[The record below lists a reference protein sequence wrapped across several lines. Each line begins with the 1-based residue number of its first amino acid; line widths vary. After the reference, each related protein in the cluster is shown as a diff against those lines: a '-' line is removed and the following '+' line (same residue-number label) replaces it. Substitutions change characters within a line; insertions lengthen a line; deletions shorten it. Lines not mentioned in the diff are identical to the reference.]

1 MRKLRI
7 WGKYMSEKKSE
18 TSSGYKR
25 SLSNAHIQL
34 IALGGTIG
42 TGLFLGVGDSI
53 HRAGPS
59 VILIYIIVGIFLF
72 LLMRALGELIM
83 SDLNK
88 HTYIDFIEQYLGKN
102 IGFITGYLY
111 WLSWITLGMAETT
124 ALGIYFKYWFP
135 TLKPWVPGIITIV
148 ALLIIN
154 LISARVFGN
163 LEFSFAIIK
172 IITIVAFV
180 LLILYLLITGGKTS
194 FGPVAFA
201 NLDDHG
207 GFFARGP
214 HGFLQGF
221 QMVIF
226 SFIGVEL
233 IGLTAAEAQNPET
246 TLKRA
251 INQLPIRIILFY
263 VMAILGILLVI
274 PWSKVSTNSSPFV
287 QALGA
292 TGIRNASSI
301 INFVVISAAVS
312 STNSFLY
319 SAGRLLFSVTYDGKG
334 KWNKAFGHLSR
345 RQLPQNALILSALL
359 MGCAPAI
366 TLVIGDQA
374 FNFISSTSTSMFLI
388 IWCLMVLTH
397 ISYRRKTPADQL
409 NDFKMPG
416 FPYID
421 YFILLFFILLIILL
435 LVLPSYRIPMI
446 AAIVT
451 FIVLYLISKLWSN
464 EKAV

>member
-1 MRKLRI
+1 MKEND
-7 WGKYMSEKKSE
+7 SQ
-18 TSSGYKR
+18 TNSGYKR
-25 SLSNAHIQL
+25 TLSNAHIQL

-83 SDLNK
+83 SDLSK
-88 HTYIDFIEQYLGKN
+88 HTYIDFIEKYLGKN

-124 ALGIYFKYWFP
+124 ALGIYFQYWFP
-135 TLKPWVPGIITIV
+135 SLKPWVPGLITIIV
-148 ALLIIN
+148 LLAIN

-172 IITIVAFV
+172 IITILAFV
-180 LLILYLLITGGKTS
+180 VLIAWLLITGGKTS
-194 FGPVAFA
+194 FGPVAFV
-201 NLDDHG
+201 NLEDHG
-207 GFFARGP
+207 GFFARGSK
-214 HGFLQGF
+214 GFFQGF

-233 IGLTAAEAQNPET
+233 IGLTAAEAQNPKV
-246 TLKRA
+246 TLRNA
-251 INQLPIRIILFY
+251 INQLPLRIILFY
-263 VMAILGILLVI
+263 VLAILAILLVI
-274 PWSKVSTNSSPFV
+274 PWSKVATNSSPFV

-292 TGIRNASSI
+292 TGIKNASSI

-319 SAGRLLFSVTYDGKG
+319 SAGRLLFSVTFNGKG
-334 KWNKAFGHLSR
+334 KWNKTFGHLSH
-345 RQLPQNALILSALL
+345 RQLPQNGLVLSAVL
-359 MGCAPAI
+359 MGLAPLI
-366 TLVIGDQA
+366 TLAIGDQA

-388 IWCLMVLTH
+388 IWCLMILTH
-397 ISYRRKTPADQL
+397 MSYRKQTPTEKL

-416 FPYID
+416 YPYLD
-421 YFILLFFILLIILL
+421 YFILLFFVLMIILL
-435 LVLPSYRIPMI
+435 LILPSYRIPMM
-446 AAIVT
+446 AAILI
-451 FIVLYLISKLWSN
+451 FAILYLISKIWN
-464 EKAV
+464 KETI

>member
-1 MRKLRI
+1 
-7 WGKYMSEKKSE
+7 MSEKKSE

-25 SLSNAHIQL
+25 TLSNAHIQL

-135 TLKPWVPGIITIV
+135 TLKPWIPGIITIV

-180 LLILYLLITGGKTS
+180 LLILYLLITGAKTS

-233 IGLTAAEAQNPET
+233 IGLTAAEVQNPET

-292 TGIRNASSI
+292 TGILDASSI

-312 STNSFLY
+312 STNSLLY
-319 SAGRLLFSVTYDGKG
+319 TAGRLLFSVTYDGKG

-345 RQLPQNALILSALL
+345 RKLPQNALILSALL

-374 FNFISSTSTSMFLI
+374 FNFISSTATSMFLI

-435 LVLPSYRIPMI
+435 LILPSYRIPMI

>member
-1 MRKLRI
+1 
-7 WGKYMSEKKSE
+7 MSEKKSE

-25 SLSNAHIQL
+25 TLSNTHIQL

-111 WLSWITLGMAETT
+111 WLSWIALGMAETT

-135 TLKPWVPGIITIV
+135 TLKPWIPGIITIV

-154 LISARVFGN
+154 LISTRVFGN

-180 LLILYLLITGGKTS
+180 LLILYLLITGGKTI

-201 NLDDHG
+201 NLYDHG

-233 IGLTAAEAQNPET
+233 IGLTAAEVQNPET

-251 INQLPIRIILFY
+251 INQMPIRIILFY

-292 TGIRNASSI
+292 TGIPNASSI

-312 STNSFLY
+312 STNSLLY

-421 YFILLFFILLIILL
+421 YFILLF
-435 LVLPSYRIPMI
+435 
-446 AAIVT
+446 
-451 FIVLYLISKLWSN
+451 
-464 EKAV
+464 

>member
-1 MRKLRI
+1 MT
-7 WGKYMSEKKSE
+7 KKDSQ
-18 TSSGYKR
+18 TNSGYKR
-25 SLSNAHIQL
+25 TLSNAHIQL

-88 HTYIDFIEQYLGKN
+88 HTYIDFIEKYLGKN

-124 ALGIYFKYWFP
+124 ALGIYFQYWFP
-135 TLKPWVPGIITIV
+135 GLKPWIPGLITIV
-148 ALLIIN
+148 LLLIIN

-172 IITIVAFV
+172 IVTIVAFV
-180 LLILYLLITGGKTS
+180 ILIGYLLVTGGKTS
-194 FGPVAFA
+194 FGPVTFA
-201 NLDDHG
+201 NLDDNG
-207 GFFARGP
+207 GFFARGGK
-214 HGFLQGF
+214 GFLQGF

-233 IGLTAAEAQNPET
+233 IGLTAAEAQNPKV
-246 TLKRA
+246 TLKNA
-251 INQLPIRIILFY
+251 INQLPVRIILFY
-263 VMAILGILLVI
+263 VLAILAILLVI

-287 QALGA
+287 EALGA
-292 TGIRNASSI
+292 TGIKSASSI

-319 SAGRLLFSVTYDGKG
+319 SAGRLLFSVTFNRKG
-334 KWNKAFGHLSR
+334 KWNETFGHLSH
-345 RQLPQNALILSALL
+345 RQLPQNGLILSAVL
-359 MGCAPAI
+359 MGLAPLI
-366 TLVIGDQA
+366 TFLIGDQA

-388 IWCLMVLTH
+388 IWCLMTLTH
-397 ISYRRKTPADQL
+397 IAYRRKTPESEL

-416 FPYID
+416 FPYLD
-421 YFILLFFILLIILL
+421 YLILLFFGLMIILL
-435 LVLPSYRIPMI
+435 LILPSYRIPMI
-446 AAIVT
+446 AAILI
-451 FIVLYLISKLWSN
+451 FIILYGITKIWDKEKN
-464 EKAV
+464 EN

>member
-1 MRKLRI
+1 MTK
-7 WGKYMSEKKSE
+7 KEKNTES
-18 TSSGYKR
+18 SSGYKR
-25 SLSNAHIQL
+25 TLSDAHIQL

-53 HRAGPS
+53 HLAGPS
-59 VILIYIIVGIFLF
+59 VILIYIIVGLFLF

-83 SDLNK
+83 SDLSK
-88 HTYIDFIEQYLGKN
+88 HTYIDFIEKYLGKN

-111 WLSWITLGMAETT
+111 WISWISLGMAETT
-124 ALGIYFKYWFP
+124 ALGIYFQYWFP
-135 TLKPWVPGIITIV
+135 SLKPWIPGLITIV
-148 ALLIIN
+148 ALLLIN

-172 IITIVAFV
+172 IVTIIAFV
-180 LLILYLLITGGKTS
+180 VLIAYLLLTGGKTS
-194 FGPVAFA
+194 FGPISFA
-201 NLDDHG
+201 NLEDHG
-207 GFFARGP
+207 GFFSRGT

-233 IGLTAAEAQNPET
+233 IGLTAAEAQNPRV
-246 TLKRA
+246 TLKNA

-263 VMAILGILLVI
+263 VLAILAILLVI
-274 PWSKVSTNSSPFV
+274 PWSKVATDSSPFV

-301 INFVVISAAVS
+301 INFVVISAAIS

-319 SAGRLLFSVTYDGKG
+319 SAGRLLFSVTYNEKG
-334 KWNKAFGHLSR
+334 KWNETFGHLSR
-345 RQLPQNALILSALL
+345 RQLPQNALILSAVL
-359 MGCAPAI
+359 MGLSPI
-366 TLVIGDQA
+366 LTLIIGDRA
-374 FNFISSTSTSMFLI
+374 FTFISATSTSMFLI

-397 ISYRRKTPADQL
+397 IAYRRRTPESEL

-416 FPYID
+416 YPFLD
-421 YFILLFFILLIILL
+421 YFILLFFISMIILL
-435 LVLPSYRIPMI
+435 LVLPSHRISMI
-446 AAIVT
+446 AAMIT
-451 FIVLYLISKLWSN
+451 FLILYLITKIWDKEN
-464 EKAV
+464 NVE

>member
-1 MRKLRI
+1 MN
-7 WGKYMSEKKSE
+7 EKKSQ
-18 TSSGYKR
+18 TNSGYKR
-25 SLSNAHIQL
+25 TLSNTHIQL

-59 VILIYIIVGIFLF
+59 IILIYIIVGIFL
-72 LLMRALGELIM
+72 LMLMRALGELIM

-111 WLSWITLGMAETT
+111 WISWITLGMAETT

-135 TLKPWVPGIITIV
+135 TLKPWIPGIITIIF
-148 ALLIIN
+148 LLIIN

-180 LLILYLLITGGKTS
+180 LLIIYLLITGGKTS
-194 FGPVAFA
+194 FGPVVLA
-201 NLDDHG
+201 NLNDHG
-207 GFFARGP
+207 GFFARGIK
-214 HGFLQGF
+214 GFFQGF

-233 IGLTAAEAQNPET
+233 IGLTAAEAQNPRV

-251 INQLPIRIILFY
+251 INQLPVRIILFY

-292 TGIRNASSI
+292 TGIRNASSS

-312 STNSFLY
+312 STNSILY
-319 SAGRLLFSVTYDGKG
+319 SAGRLLFSVTYDGKE
-334 KWNKAFGHLSR
+334 KWNQICGHLSR
-345 RQLPQNALILSALL
+345 RQLPQNALMLSALL
-359 MGCAPAI
+359 MACAPAI
-366 TLVIGDQA
+366 TLIIGDQA
-374 FNFISSTSTSMFLI
+374 FNFISSTTTSMFLI
-388 IWCLMVLTH
+388 IWCLMILTH
-397 ISYRRKTPADQL
+397 MAYRKRTPENEL

-416 FPYID
+416 YPYLD
-421 YFILLFFILLIILL
+421 YLILLFFILMIVLL
-435 LVLPSYRIPMI
+435 LILPSYRIPMI

-451 FIVLYLISKLWSN
+451 FIILYLISKVWSN

>member
-1 MRKLRI
+1 
-7 WGKYMSEKKSE
+7 MSEKK
-18 TSSGYKR
+18 TQTASGYKR
-25 SLSNAHIQL
+25 TLSNAHIQL

-53 HRAGPS
+53 HRTGPS

-135 TLKPWVPGIITIV
+135 TLKPWIPGIITIV
-148 ALLIIN
+148 ILLLIN

-172 IITIVAFV
+172 IVTIIAFV
-180 LLILYLLITGGKTS
+180 ILILYLLVTGGKTS
-194 FGPVAFA
+194 FGPVSFA

-207 GFFARGP
+207 GFFARGSK
-214 HGFLQGF
+214 GFLQGF

-233 IGLTAAEAQNPET
+233 IGLTAAEAQKPET

-274 PWSKVSTNSSPFV
+274 PWSKVATNASPFV
-287 QALGA
+287 EALGA
-292 TGIRNASSI
+292 TGIKNASSI

-319 SAGRLLFSVTYDGKG
+319 SAGRLLFSVTFDGKG
-334 KWNKAFGHLSR
+334 EWNKTFGHLSR

-359 MGCAPAI
+359 MGCAPLI

-388 IWCLMVLTH
+388 IWSLMILTH
-397 ISYRRKTPADQL
+397 MAYRRKTPANQL
-409 NDFKMPG
+409 NDFQMPG
-416 FPYID
+416 YPYID
-421 YFILLFFILLIILL
+421 YVILSFFVLMIILL
-435 LVLPSYRIPMI
+435 LILPSYRVPMV
-446 AAIVT
+446 AAIAI
-451 FIVLYLISKLWSN
+451 FIVLYIISKIWSN

>member
-1 MRKLRI
+1 
-7 WGKYMSEKKSE
+7 MSEKKSE

-25 SLSNAHIQL
+25 TLSNAHIQL

-53 HRAGPS
+53 HKAGPS
-59 VILIYIIVGIFLF
+59 VILTYIIVGIFLF

-83 SDLNK
+83 SDFNK

-111 WLSWITLGMAETT
+111 WFSWITLGMAETT

-135 TLKPWVPGIITIV
+135 TLKPWIPGIITIV

-180 LLILYLLITGGKTS
+180 LLILYLLITGAKTS

-233 IGLTAAEAQNPET
+233 IGLTAAEVQNPET

-292 TGIRNASSI
+292 TGIPDASSI
-301 INFVVISAAVS
+301 INFVVISAAIS
-312 STNSFLY
+312 STNSLLY
-319 SAGRLLFSVTYDGKG
+319 TAGRLLFSVTYDGKG

-374 FNFISSTSTSMFLI
+374 FNFISSTATSMFLI

-435 LVLPSYRIPMI
+435 LILPSYRIPMI

>member
-1 MRKLRI
+1 
-7 WGKYMSEKKSE
+7 MSEKKSE

-25 SLSNAHIQL
+25 TLSNAHIQL

-53 HRAGPS
+53 HKAGPS
-59 VILIYIIVGIFLF
+59 VILTYIIVGIFLF

-111 WLSWITLGMAETT
+111 WFSWITLGMAETT

-135 TLKPWVPGIITIV
+135 TLKRWIPGIITIV

-180 LLILYLLITGGKTS
+180 LLILYLLITGAKTS

-233 IGLTAAEAQNPET
+233 IGLTAAEVQNPET

-292 TGIRNASSI
+292 TGIPDASSI

-312 STNSFLY
+312 STNSLLY
-319 SAGRLLFSVTYDGKG
+319 TAGRLLFSVTYDGKG

-374 FNFISSTSTSMFLI
+374 FNFISSTATSMFLI

-435 LVLPSYRIPMI
+435 LILPSYRIPMI

>member
-1 MRKLRI
+1 MTK
-7 WGKYMSEKKSE
+7 KYSQ
-18 TSSGYKR
+18 TNSGYKR
-25 SLSNAHIQL
+25 TLSNAHIQL

-59 VILIYIIVGIFLF
+59 VILIYIVVGIFLF

-88 HTYIDFIEQYLGKN
+88 HTYIDFIEKYLGKN

-124 ALGIYFKYWFP
+124 ALGIYFQYWFP
-135 TLKPWVPGIITIV
+135 GLKPWIPGLITIV
-148 ALLIIN
+148 LLLIIN

-172 IITIVAFV
+172 IVTIVAFV
-180 LLILYLLITGGKTS
+180 ILIGYLLVTGGKTS
-194 FGPVAFA
+194 FGPVTFA
-201 NLDDHG
+201 NLDDNG
-207 GFFARGP
+207 GFFARGGK
-214 HGFLQGF
+214 GFLQGF

-233 IGLTAAEAQNPET
+233 IGLTAAEAQNPKV
-246 TLKRA
+246 TLRNA
-251 INQLPIRIILFY
+251 INQLPVRIILFY
-263 VMAILGILLVI
+263 VLAILAILLVI

-287 QALGA
+287 EALGA
-292 TGIRNASSI
+292 TGIKNASSI

-319 SAGRLLFSVTYDGKG
+319 SAGRLLFSVTFNGKG
-334 KWNKAFGHLSR
+334 KWNETFGHLSH
-345 RQLPQNALILSALL
+345 RQLPQNGLILSAVL
-359 MGCAPAI
+359 MGLAPLI
-366 TLVIGDQA
+366 TFLIGDQA

-388 IWCLMVLTH
+388 IWCLMTLTH
-397 ISYRRKTPADQL
+397 IAYRRRTPESEL

-416 FPYID
+416 FPYLD
-421 YFILLFFILLIILL
+421 YLILLFFGLMIILL
-435 LVLPSYRIPMI
+435 LILPSYRIPMI
-446 AAIVT
+446 AAILI
-451 FIVLYLISKLWSN
+451 FIILYGITKIWDKEKN
-464 EKAV
+464 EN

>member
-1 MRKLRI
+1 MT
-7 WGKYMSEKKSE
+7 EKDSQ
-18 TSSGYKR
+18 TNSGYKR
-25 SLSNAHIQL
+25 TLSNAHIQL

-83 SDLNK
+83 SDLSK
-88 HTYIDFIEQYLGKN
+88 HTYIDFIEKYLGKN

-111 WLSWITLGMAETT
+111 WISWITLGMAETT

-135 TLKPWVPGIITIV
+135 SLKPWIPGLITIV
-148 ALLIIN
+148 ILLIIN

-172 IITIVAFV
+172 IVTILAFV
-180 LLILYLLITGGKTS
+180 VLIGYLLVTGGKTS

-201 NLDDHG
+201 NLEDHG
-207 GFFARGP
+207 GFFARGGK
-214 HGFLQGF
+214 GFLQGF

-233 IGLTAAEAQNPET
+233 IGLTAAEAQNPKV
-246 TLKRA
+246 TLKNA

-263 VMAILGILLVI
+263 VLAILAILLVI

-292 TGIRNASSI
+292 TGIRSASSI

-319 SAGRLLFSVTYDGKG
+319 SAGRLLFSVTFNEKG
-334 KWNKAFGHLSR
+334 KWNETFGHLSH
-345 RQLPQNALILSALL
+345 RQLPQNGLVLSAVL
-359 MGCAPAI
+359 MGLAPLI

-397 ISYRRKTPADQL
+397 ISYRRKTPNDQL

-416 FPYID
+416 FPYLD
-421 YFILLFFILLIILL
+421 YLILAFFILMIFLL
-435 LVLPSYRIPMI
+435 LILQSYRIPMI
-446 AAIVT
+446 AAILI
-451 FIVLYLISKLWSN
+451 FLILYGISKIWDK
-464 EKAV
+464 EKTE

>member
-1 MRKLRI
+1 MT
-7 WGKYMSEKKSE
+7 KKDSQ
-18 TSSGYKR
+18 TNSGYKR
-25 SLSNAHIQL
+25 TLSNAHIQL

-59 VILIYIIVGIFLF
+59 VILIYIVVGIFLF

-88 HTYIDFIEQYLGKN
+88 HTYIDFIEKYLGKN

-124 ALGIYFKYWFP
+124 ALGIYFQYWFP
-135 TLKPWVPGIITIV
+135 GLKPWIPGLITIV
-148 ALLIIN
+148 LLLIIN

-172 IITIVAFV
+172 IITIVAFII
-180 LLILYLLITGGKTS
+180 LIGYLLVTGGKTS
-194 FGPVAFA
+194 FGPVTFA
-201 NLDDHG
+201 NLDDNG
-207 GFFARGP
+207 GFFARGGK
-214 HGFLQGF
+214 GFLQGF

-233 IGLTAAEAQNPET
+233 IGLTAAEAQNPKV
-246 TLKRA
+246 TLRNA
-251 INQLPIRIILFY
+251 INQLPVRIILFY
-263 VMAILGILLVI
+263 VLAILAILLVI

-287 QALGA
+287 EALGA
-292 TGIRNASSI
+292 TGIKNASSI

-319 SAGRLLFSVTYDGKG
+319 SAGRLLFSVTFNGKG
-334 KWNKAFGHLSR
+334 KWNETFGHLSH
-345 RQLPQNALILSALL
+345 RQLPQNGLILSAVL
-359 MGCAPAI
+359 MGLAPLI
-366 TLVIGDQA
+366 TFLIGDQA

-388 IWCLMVLTH
+388 IWCLMTLTH
-397 ISYRRKTPADQL
+397 IAYRRRTPESEL

-416 FPYID
+416 FPYLD
-421 YFILLFFILLIILL
+421 YLILLFFGLMIILL
-435 LVLPSYRIPMI
+435 LILPSYRIPMI
-446 AAIVT
+446 AAILI
-451 FIVLYLISKLWSN
+451 FIILYGITKIWDKEKN
-464 EKAV
+464 EN

>member
-1 MRKLRI
+1 MTD
-7 WGKYMSEKKSE
+7 KSSQ
-18 TSSGYKR
+18 TNSGYKR
-25 SLSNAHIQL
+25 TLSNAHIQL

-83 SDLNK
+83 SDLSK
-88 HTYIDFIEQYLGKN
+88 HTYIDFIEKYLGKN

-111 WLSWITLGMAETT
+111 WISWITLGMAETT
-124 ALGIYFKYWFP
+124 ALGIYFQYWFP
-135 TLKPWVPGIITIV
+135 SLKPWIPGLVTIV
-148 ALLIIN
+148 LLLIIN

-172 IITIVAFV
+172 IVTIIAFV
-180 LLILYLLITGGKTS
+180 LLIAYLLITGGKTS
-194 FGPVAFA
+194 FGPVVFA

-207 GFFARGP
+207 GFFSRGTK
-214 HGFLQGF
+214 GFLQGF

-233 IGLTAAEAQNPET
+233 IGLTAAEAQNPRV
-246 TLKRA
+246 TLRNA

-263 VMAILGILLVI
+263 VLAILAILLVI
-274 PWSKVSTNSSPFV
+274 PWSKVSTSSSPFV

-292 TGIRNASSI
+292 TGIKNASSI
-301 INFVVISAAVS
+301 INFVVVSAAVS

-319 SAGRLLFSVTYDGKG
+319 SAGRLLFSVTFHGKG
-334 KWNKAFGHLSR
+334 KWNETFGHLSK
-345 RQLPQNALILSALL
+345 RQLPQNGLILSAVL
-359 MGCAPAI
+359 MGLAPLI

-397 ISYRRKTPADQL
+397 ITYRRKTPENEL

-416 FPYID
+416 FPYLD
-421 YFILLFFILLIILL
+421 YLILLFFILMILLL

-451 FIVLYLISKLWSN
+451 FIILYGITKIWDKEN
-464 EKAV
+464 IAN

>member
-1 MRKLRI
+1 MT
-7 WGKYMSEKKSE
+7 KKDSQ
-18 TSSGYKR
+18 TNSGYKR
-25 SLSNAHIQL
+25 TLSNAHIQL

-59 VILIYIIVGIFLF
+59 VILIYIVVGIFLF

-88 HTYIDFIEQYLGKN
+88 HTYIDFIEKYLGKN

-124 ALGIYFKYWFP
+124 ALGIYFQYWFP
-135 TLKPWVPGIITIV
+135 GLKPWIPGLITIV
-148 ALLIIN
+148 LLLIIN

-172 IITIVAFV
+172 IVTIVAFV
-180 LLILYLLITGGKTS
+180 ILIGYLLVTGGKTS
-194 FGPVAFA
+194 FGPVTFA
-201 NLDDHG
+201 NLDDNG
-207 GFFARGP
+207 GFFARGGK
-214 HGFLQGF
+214 GFLQGF

-233 IGLTAAEAQNPET
+233 IGLTAAEAQNPKV
-246 TLKRA
+246 TLRNA
-251 INQLPIRIILFY
+251 INQLPVRIILFY
-263 VMAILGILLVI
+263 VLAILAILLVI

-287 QALGA
+287 EALGA
-292 TGIRNASSI
+292 TGIKNASSI

-319 SAGRLLFSVTYDGKG
+319 SAGRLLFSVTFNGKG
-334 KWNKAFGHLSR
+334 KWNETFGHLSH
-345 RQLPQNALILSALL
+345 RQLPQNGLILSAVL
-359 MGCAPAI
+359 MGLAPLI
-366 TLVIGDQA
+366 TFLIGDQA
-374 FNFISSTSTSMFLI
+374 FNFISSTSTSVFLI
-388 IWCLMVLTH
+388 IWCLMTLTH
-397 ISYRRKTPADQL
+397 IAYRRRTPESEL

-416 FPYID
+416 FPYLD
-421 YFILLFFILLIILL
+421 YLILLFFGLMIILL
-435 LVLPSYRIPMI
+435 LILPSYRIPMI
-446 AAIVT
+446 AAILI
-451 FIVLYLISKLWSN
+451 FIILYGITKIWDKEKN
-464 EKAV
+464 EN

>member
-1 MRKLRI
+1 MKEND
-7 WGKYMSEKKSE
+7 SQ
-18 TSSGYKR
+18 TNSGYKR
-25 SLSNAHIQL
+25 TLSNAHIQL

-72 LLMRALGELIM
+72 LLMRALGEMIM
-83 SDLNK
+83 SDLSK
-88 HTYIDFIEQYLGKN
+88 HTYIDFIEKYLGKN

-124 ALGIYFKYWFP
+124 ALGIYFQYWFP
-135 TLKPWVPGIITIV
+135 SLKPWVPGLITIIV
-148 ALLIIN
+148 LLAIN

-172 IITIVAFV
+172 IITILAFV
-180 LLILYLLITGGKTS
+180 VLIAWLLITGGKTS
-194 FGPVAFA
+194 FGPVAFV
-201 NLDDHG
+201 NLEDHG
-207 GFFARGP
+207 GFFARGSK
-214 HGFLQGF
+214 GFFQGF

-233 IGLTAAEAQNPET
+233 IGLTAAEAQNPNV
-246 TLKRA
+246 TLRNA
-251 INQLPIRIILFY
+251 INQLPLRIILFY
-263 VMAILGILLVI
+263 VLAILAILLVI
-274 PWSKVSTNSSPFV
+274 PWSKVATNSSPFV

-292 TGIRNASSI
+292 TGIKNASSI

-319 SAGRLLFSVTYDGKG
+319 SAGRLLFSVTFNGKG
-334 KWNKAFGHLSR
+334 KWNKTFGHLSH
-345 RQLPQNALILSALL
+345 RQLPQNGLVLSAVL
-359 MGCAPAI
+359 MGLAPLI
-366 TLVIGDQA
+366 TLAIGDQA

-388 IWCLMVLTH
+388 IWCLMILTH
-397 ISYRRKTPADQL
+397 MSYRKQTPTSKL

-416 FPYID
+416 YPYLD
-421 YFILLFFILLIILL
+421 YFILLFFVLMIILL
-435 LVLPSYRIPMI
+435 LILPSYRIPMM
-446 AAIVT
+446 AAILI
-451 FIVLYLISKLWSN
+451 FAILYLISKIWN
-464 EKAV
+464 KETI

>member
-1 MRKLRI
+1 MT
-7 WGKYMSEKKSE
+7 KKDSQ
-18 TSSGYKR
+18 TNSGYKR
-25 SLSNAHIQL
+25 TLSNAHIQL

-59 VILIYIIVGIFLF
+59 VILIYIVVGIFLF

-88 HTYIDFIEQYLGKN
+88 HTYIDFIEKYLGKN

-124 ALGIYFKYWFP
+124 ALGIYFQYWFP
-135 TLKPWVPGIITIV
+135 GLKPWIPGLITIV
-148 ALLIIN
+148 LLLIIN

-172 IITIVAFV
+172 IVTIVAFV
-180 LLILYLLITGGKTS
+180 ILIGYLLVTGGKTS
-194 FGPVAFA
+194 FGPVTFA
-201 NLDDHG
+201 NLDDNG
-207 GFFARGP
+207 GFFARGGK
-214 HGFLQGF
+214 GFLQGF

-233 IGLTAAEAQNPET
+233 IGLTAAEAQNPKV
-246 TLKRA
+246 TLRNA
-251 INQLPIRIILFY
+251 INQLPVRIILFY
-263 VMAILGILLVI
+263 VLAILAILLVI
-274 PWSKVSTNSSPFV
+274 PWSRVSTNSSPFV
-287 QALGA
+287 EALGA
-292 TGIRNASSI
+292 TGIKNASSI

-319 SAGRLLFSVTYDGKG
+319 SAGRLLFSVTFNGKG
-334 KWNKAFGHLSR
+334 KWNETFGHLSH
-345 RQLPQNALILSALL
+345 RQLPQNGLILSAVL
-359 MGCAPAI
+359 MGLAPLI
-366 TLVIGDQA
+366 TFLIGDQA

-388 IWCLMVLTH
+388 IWCLMTLTH
-397 ISYRRKTPADQL
+397 IAYRRRTPESEL

-416 FPYID
+416 FPYLD
-421 YFILLFFILLIILL
+421 YLILLFFGLMIILL
-435 LVLPSYRIPMI
+435 LILPSYRIPMI
-446 AAIVT
+446 AAILI
-451 FIVLYLISKLWSN
+451 FIILYGITKIWDKEKN
-464 EKAV
+464 EN

>member
-1 MRKLRI
+1 MT
-7 WGKYMSEKKSE
+7 KKDSQ
-18 TSSGYKR
+18 TNSGYKR
-25 SLSNAHIQL
+25 TLSNAHIQL

-59 VILIYIIVGIFLF
+59 VILIYIVVGIFLF

-88 HTYIDFIEQYLGKN
+88 HTYIDFIEKYLGKN

-124 ALGIYFKYWFP
+124 ALGIYFQYWFP
-135 TLKPWVPGIITIV
+135 GLKPWIPGLITIV
-148 ALLIIN
+148 LLLIIN

-172 IITIVAFV
+172 IITIVAFII
-180 LLILYLLITGGKTS
+180 LIGYLLVTGSKTS
-194 FGPVAFA
+194 FGPVTFA
-201 NLDDHG
+201 NLDDNG
-207 GFFARGP
+207 GFFARGGK
-214 HGFLQGF
+214 GFLQGF

-233 IGLTAAEAQNPET
+233 IGLTAAEAQNPKV
-246 TLKRA
+246 TLKNA
-251 INQLPIRIILFY
+251 INQLPVRIILFY
-263 VMAILGILLVI
+263 VLAILAILLVI

-287 QALGA
+287 EALGA
-292 TGIRNASSI
+292 TGIKNASSI

-319 SAGRLLFSVTYDGKG
+319 SAGRLLFSVTFNGKG
-334 KWNKAFGHLSR
+334 KWNETFGHLSH
-345 RQLPQNALILSALL
+345 RQLPQNGLILSAVL
-359 MGCAPAI
+359 MGLAPLI
-366 TLVIGDQA
+366 TFLIGDQA

-388 IWCLMVLTH
+388 IWCLMTLTH
-397 ISYRRKTPADQL
+397 IAYRRRTPESEL

-416 FPYID
+416 FPYLD
-421 YFILLFFILLIILL
+421 YLILLFFGLMIILL
-435 LVLPSYRIPMI
+435 LILPSYRIPMI
-446 AAIVT
+446 AAILI
-451 FIVLYLISKLWSN
+451 FIILYGITKIWDKEKN
-464 EKAV
+464 EN

>member
-1 MRKLRI
+1 MKEND
-7 WGKYMSEKKSE
+7 SQ
-18 TSSGYKR
+18 TNSGYKR
-25 SLSNAHIQL
+25 TLSNAHIQL

-72 LLMRALGELIM
+72 LLMRALGEMIM
-83 SDLNK
+83 SDLSK
-88 HTYIDFIEQYLGKN
+88 HTYIDFIEKYLGKN

-124 ALGIYFKYWFP
+124 ALGIYFQYWFP
-135 TLKPWVPGIITIV
+135 SLKPWVPGLITIIV
-148 ALLIIN
+148 LLAIN

-172 IITIVAFV
+172 IITILAFV
-180 LLILYLLITGGKTS
+180 VLIAWLLITGGKTS
-194 FGPVAFA
+194 FGPVAFV
-201 NLDDHG
+201 NLEDHG
-207 GFFARGP
+207 GFFARGSK
-214 HGFLQGF
+214 GFFQGF

-233 IGLTAAEAQNPET
+233 IGLTAAEAQNPKV
-246 TLKRA
+246 TLRNA
-251 INQLPIRIILFY
+251 INQLPLRIILFY
-263 VMAILGILLVI
+263 VLAILAILLVI
-274 PWSKVSTNSSPFV
+274 PWSKVATNSSPFV

-292 TGIRNASSI
+292 TGIKNASSI

-319 SAGRLLFSVTYDGKG
+319 SAGRLLFSVTFNGKG
-334 KWNKAFGHLSR
+334 KWNKTFGHLSH
-345 RQLPQNALILSALL
+345 RQLPQNGLVLSAAL
-359 MGCAPAI
+359 MGLAPLI
-366 TLVIGDQA
+366 TLAIGDQA

-388 IWCLMVLTH
+388 IWCLMILTH
-397 ISYRRKTPADQL
+397 MSYRKQTPTEKL

-416 FPYID
+416 YPYLD
-421 YFILLFFILLIILL
+421 YFILLFFVLMIILL
-435 LVLPSYRIPMI
+435 LILPSYRIPMM
-446 AAIVT
+446 AAILI
-451 FIVLYLISKLWSN
+451 FAILYLISKIWN
-464 EKAV
+464 KETI

>member
-1 MRKLRI
+1 MT
-7 WGKYMSEKKSE
+7 KKDSQ
-18 TSSGYKR
+18 TNSGYKR
-25 SLSNAHIQL
+25 TLSNAHIQL

-88 HTYIDFIEQYLGKN
+88 HTYIDFIEKYLGKN

-124 ALGIYFKYWFP
+124 ALGIYFQYWFP
-135 TLKPWVPGIITIV
+135 ELKPWIPGLITIV
-148 ALLIIN
+148 LLLIIN

-172 IITIVAFV
+172 IVTIVAFV
-180 LLILYLLITGGKTS
+180 ILIGYLLVTGGKTS
-194 FGPVAFA
+194 FGPVTFA
-201 NLDDHG
+201 NLDDNG
-207 GFFARGP
+207 GFFARGGK
-214 HGFLQGF
+214 GFLQGF

-233 IGLTAAEAQNPET
+233 IGLTAAEAQNPKV
-246 TLKRA
+246 TLRNA
-251 INQLPIRIILFY
+251 INQLPVRIILFY
-263 VMAILGILLVI
+263 VLAILAILLVI

-287 QALGA
+287 EALGA
-292 TGIRNASSI
+292 TGIKNASSI

-319 SAGRLLFSVTYDGKG
+319 SAGRLLFSVTFNGKG
-334 KWNKAFGHLSR
+334 KWNETFGHLSH
-345 RQLPQNALILSALL
+345 RQLPQNGLILSAVL
-359 MGCAPAI
+359 MGLAPLI
-366 TLVIGDQA
+366 TFLIGDQA

-388 IWCLMVLTH
+388 IWCLMTLTH
-397 ISYRRKTPADQL
+397 IAYRRRTPESEL

-416 FPYID
+416 FPYLD
-421 YFILLFFILLIILL
+421 YLILLFFGLMIILL
-435 LVLPSYRIPMI
+435 LILPSYRIPMI
-446 AAIVT
+446 AADRKSV
-451 FIVLYLISKLWSN
+451 V
-464 EKAV
+464 

>member
-1 MRKLRI
+1 MT
-7 WGKYMSEKKSE
+7 KKDSQ
-18 TSSGYKR
+18 TNSGYKR
-25 SLSNAHIQL
+25 TLSNAHIQL

-59 VILIYIIVGIFLF
+59 VILIYIVVGIFLF

-88 HTYIDFIEQYLGKN
+88 HTYIDFIEKYLGKN

-124 ALGIYFKYWFP
+124 ALGIYFQYWFP
-135 TLKPWVPGIITIV
+135 GLKPWIPGLITIV
-148 ALLIIN
+148 LLLIIN

-163 LEFSFAIIK
+163 MEFSFAIIK
-172 IITIVAFV
+172 IVTIVAFV
-180 LLILYLLITGGKTS
+180 ILIGYLLVTGGKTS
-194 FGPVAFA
+194 FGPVTFA
-201 NLDDHG
+201 NLDDNG
-207 GFFARGP
+207 GFFARGGK
-214 HGFLQGF
+214 GFLQGF

-233 IGLTAAEAQNPET
+233 IGLTAAEAQNPKV
-246 TLKRA
+246 TLRNA
-251 INQLPIRIILFY
+251 INQLPVRIILFY
-263 VMAILGILLVI
+263 VLAILAILLVI

-287 QALGA
+287 EALGA
-292 TGIRNASSI
+292 TGIKNASSI

-319 SAGRLLFSVTYDGKG
+319 SAGRLLFSVTFNGKG
-334 KWNKAFGHLSR
+334 KWNETFGHLSH
-345 RQLPQNALILSALL
+345 RQLPQNGLILSAVL
-359 MGCAPAI
+359 MGLAPLI
-366 TLVIGDQA
+366 TFLIGDQA

-388 IWCLMVLTH
+388 IWCLMTLTH
-397 ISYRRKTPADQL
+397 IAYRRRTPESEL

-416 FPYID
+416 FPYLD
-421 YFILLFFILLIILL
+421 YLILLFFGLMIILL
-435 LVLPSYRIPMI
+435 LILPSYRIPMI
-446 AAIVT
+446 AAILI
-451 FIVLYLISKLWSN
+451 FIILYGITKIWDKEKN
-464 EKAV
+464 EN

>member
-1 MRKLRI
+1 
-7 WGKYMSEKKSE
+7 MSEKKSE

-25 SLSNAHIQL
+25 TLSNAHIQL

-53 HRAGPS
+53 HKAGPS
-59 VILIYIIVGIFLF
+59 VILTYIIVGIFLF

-111 WLSWITLGMAETT
+111 WFSWITLGMAETT

-135 TLKPWVPGIITIV
+135 TLKPWIPGIITIV

-180 LLILYLLITGGKTS
+180 LLILYLLITGAKTS

-233 IGLTAAEAQNPET
+233 IGLTAAEVQNPET

-292 TGIRNASSI
+292 TGIPDASSI

-312 STNSFLY
+312 STNSLLY
-319 SAGRLLFSVTYDGKG
+319 TAGRLLFSVTYDGKG

-374 FNFISSTSTSMFLI
+374 FNFISSTATSMFLI
-388 IWCLMVLTH
+388 IWCLMVLTN

-435 LVLPSYRIPMI
+435 LILPSYRIPMI